1 MKRSLQSNPVLACI
15 KELEASI
22 TTKLAH
28 VAKAQGDN
36 QLHHHRRIA
45 FIGIGDIGNAVADA
59 VHDRFPEVQGF
70 LDVIHAS
77 QADTPEY
84 IPALSCWV
92 TECRG
97 LYEREPLVSVYI
109 VGMIDSSN
117 RLLDTLDAGNAAR
130 YLKCEFVRGFFALP
144 DGWDS
149 AVPTLCNADIAVSL
163 ALGGDEGEQGQE
175 GDSGPDR
182 LFLDLYDFLLT
193 MLDDDLLLVYDDSFN
208 SRRVEST

>member
-1 MKRSLQSNPVLACI
+1 MKSSLQSNSVLASI
-15 KELEASI
+15 KDFEASI
-22 TTKLAH
+22 TSKLAH
-28 VAKAQGDN
+28 LADAQGGN
-36 QLHHHRRIA
+36 QFHHHRRIA
-45 FIGIGDIGNAVADA
+45 FIGIGDIGTAATDA
-59 VHDRFPEVQGF
+59 VYDRFPDAQGF

-77 QADTPEY
+77 QADSPDY
-84 IPALSCWV
+84 IPALSGWV

-109 VGMIDSSN
+109 VGTIDSSN
-117 RLLDTLDAGNAAR
+117 RLLDAIDAGNAAR
-130 YLKCEFVRGFFALP
+130 CLKCEFVRGFFALP

-163 ALGGDEGEQGQE
+163 ALGDDEREQGLE
-175 GDSGPDR
+175 GDSEPDR

>member
-1 MKRSLQSNPVLACI
+1 MKSSLQSNPVLACI

-22 TTKLAH
+22 TIKLAR

-36 QLHHHRRIA
+36 QLRHHRRIA
-45 FIGIGDIGNAVADA
+45 FIGIGDIGNAAADA

-70 LDVIHAS
+70 LDVVHAS
-77 QADTPEY
+77 QPDTPNY
-84 IPALSCWV
+84 IPALSGWV

-109 VGMIDSSN
+109 VGTIDSSN
-117 RLLDTLDAGNAAR
+117 RLLDAIDAGNAAR
-130 YLKCEFVRGFFALP
+130 YLSDFVRGFFYLP
-144 DGWDS
+144 DGWDR
-149 AVPTLCNADIAVSL
+149 AVPALCNADIAVSL
-163 ALGGDEGEQGQE
+163 ALGDDEREQGLE
-175 GDSGPDR
+175 GDSEPDR

-193 MLDDDLLLVYDDSFN
+193 MLDDDLLLMYDDSFN

>member
-1 MKRSLQSNPVLACI
+1 MISSLQSNYTLPSI
-15 KELEASI
+15 KDFEASI
-22 TTKLAH
+22 TSKLAH
-28 VAKAQGDN
+28 LANAQGGN
-36 QLHHHRRIA
+36 QFHHHRRIA
-45 FIGIGDIGNAVADA
+45 FIGIGDIGSAAADA

-77 QADTPEY
+77 QPDAPDY
-84 IPALSCWV
+84 IPALSGWV
-92 TECRG
+92 TQCQG

-109 VGMIDSSN
+109 VGTIDSSN
-117 RLLDTLDAGNAAR
+117 RLLDAIDAGNAAR
-130 YLKCEFVRGFFALP
+130 CLKCDFVRGFF
-144 DGWDS
+144 DMHEGWDR

-163 ALGGDEGEQGQE
+163 ALGDDEREQGLE
-175 GDSGPDR
+175 GDSEPDR

>member
-1 MKRSLQSNPVLACI
+1 MKRSLQSNSILSSI
-15 KELEASI
+15 KDFEVSI
-22 TTKLAH
+22 TTKLTH
-28 VAKAQGDN
+28 LAKAQGDN

-45 FIGIGDIGNAVADA
+45 FIGIGDIGNAAADA

-117 RLLDTLDAGNAAR
+117 RLLDALDAGNAAR
-130 YLKCEFVRGFFALP
+130 YLKCEFVRGFFDLHE
-144 DGWDS
+144 GWGG
-149 AVPTLCNADIAVSL
+149 AVPALCNADIAVSL
-163 ALGGDEGEQGQE
+163 TGCEAVGAGRGGGFEHDG
-175 GDSGPDR
+175 
-182 LFLDLYDFLLT
+182 LFLELYEFLLS
-193 MLDDDLLLVYDDSFN
+193 MLDDDILMVCSCKK
-208 SRRVEST
+208 

>member
-1 MKRSLQSNPVLACI
+1 M
-15 KELEASI
+15 
-22 TTKLAH
+22 
-28 VAKAQGDN
+28 
-36 QLHHHRRIA
+36 
-45 FIGIGDIGNAVADA
+45 
-59 VHDRFPEVQGF
+59 
-70 LDVIHAS
+70 HAS
-77 QADTPEY
+77 QPDTPNY
-84 IPALSCWV
+84 IPALSGWV

-97 LYEREPLVSVYI
+97 HYEREPLVSVYI
-109 VGMIDSSN
+109 VGTIDSSN
-117 RLLDTLDAGNAAR
+117 RLLDALDAGNSAR
-130 YLKCEFVRGFFALP
+130 YLKCEFVQGFFALP